1 MGNLACKA
9 STNSWRCS
17 KAAIGLRSHK
27 LSVQCAAK
35 KNIIGNCNH
44 VYWVPTKRSGSCKRY
59 VWVFLRVS
67 WRCSVCWWLSFRGKG
82 FTALRSSSPD
92 EDKMKM
98 LICPNH
104 FQQCCIAPKW
114 SKCSKKYHGKYRA
127 KPVLVYPKVD
137 WFLVAWLSNHFGMV
151 IFPLFVAS
159 PWKSHW
165 SFWLRLLLV
174 DRSPS
179 LGELRPWLKPP
190 WRSAPTAWQKGW
202 TVTHHRRGLGTIFLG
217 IPPFWGWMPSRS
229 ATSQRLHRHL
239 PSAATRLRK
248 MLPKRWP
255 DKA

>member
-9 STNSWRCS
+9 STNSWN
-17 KAAIGLRSHK
+17 AARQQLGSDPINFLC
-27 LSVQCAAK
+27 SVQQK
-35 KNIIGNCNH
+35 KSIIGNCNH
-44 VYWVPTKRSGSCKRY
+44 VYWVPTRRSGSCKRY

-114 SKCSKKYHGKYRA
+114 SKCSKKYNGKYRA

-165 SFWLRLLLV
+165 SFWLTLLLV

-179 LGELRPWLKPP
+179 LGEVRPWLKPP
-190 WRSAPTAWQKGW
+190 WRSAPTAWPQIEQS
-202 TVTHHRRGLGTIFLG
+202 LTIEG
-217 IPPFWGWMPSRS
+217 VWG
-229 ATSQRLHRHL
+229 QRLRSSWGSPILGDAIPLGHL
-239 PSAATRLRK
+239 SAVASSSSLSCHKVAKNAAQALAR
-248 MLPKRWP
+248 
-255 DKA
+255 